1 MKYQYINR
9 ELSWLQFN
17 ERVLQEA
24 ADKRNPLLS
33 RLKFLGIF
41 SNNLDE
47 FFRVRVATLR
57 RLLAINREAKT
68 ALGFSPKKTLSEIQ
82 KIVVEQQDKFESI
95 YSDICQRLAQQHI
108 FIVNEHQL
116 LPEQGA
122 VVRAFFHDT
131 VRPLL
136 VPLML
141 DAIPTFPSLR
151 DGSIYLALYLQKKQT
166 KEKFHYALIELPRPE
181 KLSRFFVFNQT
192 EQATYVMLI
201 DDVIRYC
208 LNDIFAIFGY
218 DNCKAYTIKITKDA
232 EMDLDADVSK
242 SFLEL
247 LAIGLKKRRQGR
259 TVRFVYDNDIP
270 NELLRFII
278 KKMSLQKEYI
288 IAGGRY
294 HNFKDFMNFPSLGTP
309 ELNNRSNLPLL
320 HKDIDPQK
328 SLFALIRRQDIMLH
342 FPYHTYHHVIDLLR
356 EAAIDPQVRY
366 IKMTLYRVARHSN
379 IINALINARQN
390 GKHVVVVIELQARF
404 DEEANIEWAK
414 ILQESGIHVVHGQ
427 QGIKI
432 HSKLCLIG
440 RKEGNHI
447 IHYASIGTGN
457 FHEGT
462 ARLYAD
468 DMLMTA
474 NADIANEVAKLFS
487 YLENHL
493 PVSFKHLLVS
503 PSQMI
508 DKLFDLI
515 DREIKHA
522 KQGKK
527 AIITAKLN
535 SLSDETMIDKLYAAS
550 IAGVKIRLIV
560 RGICSLIPQIK
571 GMSDNIEV
579 ISIVDKYLEHSRIY
593 VFYNNGDEQYYLSS
607 ADWMERNLYRRIEVA
622 CPIYDP
628 TLKAELAM
636 ILDTQW
642 RDNTKARYIN
652 NDNNNQYRT
661 DNEPHNSIR
670 AQNVIYDYFK
680 EHKNR

>member
-1 MKYQYINR
+1 MKYSYINR

-82 KIVVEQQDKFESI
+82 KIVVEQQDKFENI
-95 YSDICQRLAQQHI
+95 YTDICQRLTQQRI
-108 FIVNEHQL
+108 FIVSEHEL
-116 LPEQGA
+116 LPEQGTI
-122 VVRAFFHDT
+122 VRSFFHDT
-131 VRPLL
+131 LRPLL

-166 KEKFHYALIELPRPE
+166 KDKYHYALIELPRPE

-192 EQATYVMLI
+192 EQGTYVMLI

-270 NELLRFII
+270 DGLLRFII
-278 KKMSLQKEYI
+278 KKMSLQKEDI

-309 ELNNRSNLPLL
+309 ELNNRPNSPLL

-328 SLFALIRRQDIMLH
+328 SLFALIKQQDIMLH

-379 IINALINARQN
+379 IINALVNARQN

-427 QGIKI
+427 QGIKV

-440 RKEGNHI
+440 RKEDNHI

-474 NADIANEVAKLFS
+474 NSDIANEVAKLFG

-508 DKLFDLI
+508 DKLFVLI

-527 AIITAKLN
+527 ALIIAKLN

-550 IAGVKIRLIV
+550 IAGVQIRLIV

-571 GMSDNIEV
+571 GMSNNIEV

-593 VFYNNGDEQYYLSS
+593 VFHNNGDEQYYLSS

-628 TLKAELAM
+628 KLKAELAM
-636 ILDTQW
+636 MLNAQW
-642 RDNTKARYIN
+642 NDNTKARYIN
-652 NDNNNQYRT
+652 NANNNQYRT
-661 DNEPHNSIR
+661 DNEPHNPIR

-680 EHKNR
+680 EHKNK